1 MRPSLWQALLE
12 PRTIALVGASGEA
25 GKNTAR
31 PQQFLRRHGW
41 TGTILPVNR
50 SRAEL
55 FGETAYP
62 DLDAVP
68 GDIDHAF
75 VMVPGAQVA
84 EVIEAC
90 GRRKVPV
97 VTVYSDGFSEAGEA
111 GALAQQALA
120 SRARELG
127 IRLLGPNCIGLINV
141 VNRMTLTV
149 NAALTGELAPAGRI
163 AIVSQSGSTLGTLLS
178 RGQARG
184 MRFSRLVS
192 VGNEADL
199 GVGELT
205 QLLIDDPHTDIVLLF
220 LETLRDAPRLAA
232 AARAAHAAGK
242 AIVAYKLGRSTQGA
256 ALAVSHTGAIAGED
270 AAYDAFFAAHGILRV
285 DMIETLLE
293 IAPLLAHARAAAPER
308 RTRSPRVAV
317 VSTTGGGAA
326 MVVDRLGLRG
336 IEAATPT
343 DAFIDAMAAQDI
355 SLKAAP
361 VIDLT
366 LAATPRKYAA
376 VLQGLMEADFCDA
389 VLAVAG
395 SSAQFQPALAVEPIV
410 KVATARAWSKPL
422 AAFLAP
428 HADASLALLADHGIA
443 AFRTPEA
450 CADALAARLTWR
462 APRGLPGAL
471 PDPIRRTLDQQV
483 RALTADTRL
492 SAEPLPATP
501 RLATNPLS
509 ASRTEGF
516 RPAAPQRAAAPRVL
530 DEADSLALFDTLGI
544 QTVAR
549 ALLREAPWTHPLAGP
564 VAVKLVSADLPH
576 KTEAGAVRLGIEG
589 EAALAEAIDAMRAS
603 ALAYRAE
610 ARIDGVMVQAM
621 VSGMAE
627 VLLGYRDDALL
638 GPLVTLGVGGRLAEV
653 YCDAATRVA
662 PVDLAAAHEMIGSV
676 RGLASIRG
684 WRGQAPG
691 DLAGL
696 AAAIVALSHLAC
708 LDQQPVSEA
717 EINPLIVSHHGITA
731 VDGLVVLKPVGSVQ
745 ITRSTDTA

>member
-1 MRPSLWQALLE
+1 MSPSLWQALFE
-12 PRTIALVGASGEA
+12 PRTIALIGASGEA

-75 VMVPGAQVA
+75 VMVPGAQVD

-111 GALAQQALA
+111 GARAQQALA

-293 IAPLLAHARAAAPER
+293 IVPLLMHARAAPPEA

-326 MVVDRLGLRG
+326 MVVDRLGLLG

-410 KVATARAWSKPL
+410 KVATARVWSKPL

-428 HADASLALLADHGIA
+428 HAEASLALLADHGIA

-462 APRGLPGAL
+462 APRLG
-471 PDPIRRTLDQQV
+471 
-483 RALTADTRL
+483 
-492 SAEPLPATP
+492 
-501 RLATNPLS
+501 TNPSS
-509 ASRTEGF
+509 ASRTEGS
-516 RPAAPQRAAAPRVL
+516 RPAAPQRGAAPRVL

-544 QTVAR
+544 RTVAR
-549 ALLREAPWTHPLAGP
+549 ALLRDAPWAHPLTGP

-589 EAALAEAIDAMRAS
+589 ESALAEAIDAMRAS
-603 ALAYRAE
+603 AQAYKPG
-610 ARIDGVMVQAM
+610 ARIEGVMVQAM

-627 VLLGYRDDALL
+627 VLLGYRDDASL
-638 GPLVTLGVGGRLAEV
+638 GPLITLGVGGRLAEV
-653 YCDAATRVA
+653 YRDAATRVA
-662 PVDLAAAHEMIGSV
+662 PVDLAAAHEMIDSV

-691 DLAGL
+691 DLAAL

-708 LDQQPVSEA
+708 LDQHPVSEA
-717 EINPLIVSHHGITA
+717 EINPLIVNQQGVTA
-731 VDGLVVLKPVGSVQ
+731 VDGLVVLKRADPSPTTESVGKACA
-745 ITRSTDTA
+745 STVDRGPE